1 MKGQAVQAISNA
13 LATNCT
19 AGPYLD
25 SKPLR
30 RRQFWLCDE
39 TSKAL
44 GPMEM
49 KFEQAGS
56 LISLNIEA
64 TFTCNDVGKLT
75 KSDKEVVGAEKKEA
89 EAVAEDKD
97 KDQIAEKVEGEESK
111 GEVATTDKVAD
122 QKDKT
127 EASKQLG

>member
-1 MKGQAVQAISNA
+1 M
-13 LATNCT
+13 
-19 AGPYLD
+19 D

-30 RRQFWLCDE
+30 RRQFWLSDGK
-39 TSKAL
+39 SKAL

-75 KSDKEVVGAEKKEA
+75 KSDKEKVDAASKET
-89 EAVAEDKD
+89 ES
-97 KDQIAEKVEGEESK
+97 KDQIVEKVDG
-111 GEVATTDKVAD
+111 
-122 QKDKT
+122 T
-127 EASKQLG
+127 E